1 MSMADDGNTVKFHY
15 ACKLGDGTEFDSSA
29 GRAPVEVTIGA
40 GRAIKG
46 IEQALIG
53 MAAGESKIVTL
64 SAEDAYG
71 VHRPEL
77 VQQVERAR
85 IPSEVTLEVGGM
97 IQATSPEGQPV
108 NLKVIGLDEQMVTLD
123 ANHPLAGKDITFE
136 LSVLEVA

>member
-1 MSMADDGNTVKFHY
+1 MSKADDGNTVKFHY
-15 ACKLGDGTEFDSSA
+15 TCKLVDGTEFDSSA

-53 MAAGESKIVTL
+53 MMAGESKTVTL
-64 SAEDAYG
+64 SAADAYG

-77 VQQVERAR
+77 VRQVERGR
-85 IPSEVTLEVGGM
+85 IPPEVSLEVGGM
-97 IQATSPEGQPV
+97 LQATSPEGQPV
-108 NLKVIGLDEQMVTLD
+108 SLKVVEFDEQMVTLD

-136 LSVLEVA
+136 LNVLEIA